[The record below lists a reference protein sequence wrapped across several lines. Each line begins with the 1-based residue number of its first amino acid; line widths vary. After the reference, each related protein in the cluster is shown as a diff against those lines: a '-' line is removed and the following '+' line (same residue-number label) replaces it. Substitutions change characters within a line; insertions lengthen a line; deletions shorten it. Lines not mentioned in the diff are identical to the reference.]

1 MSEAGS
7 ANDAMAPVF
16 KVGDKVRVRQARGPG
31 HIRSPSY
38 CRGKHG
44 EVVLYVGAF
53 PNPEELALGRPGL
66 PKKPLYRVR
75 FRQVDLWPDYKGSS
89 RDTVDIEIYQHWL
102 QNDEED
108 AHAA

>member
-1 MSEAGS
+1 MSDSGTS
-7 ANDAMAPVF
+7 NDALSPTF

-31 HIRSPSY
+31 HIRSPLY
-38 CRGKHG
+38 CRGKAG

-53 PNPEELALGRPGL
+53 PNPEELSLGRPGL

-75 FRQVDLWPDYKGSS
+75 FRQVDLWPDYQGSP

-102 QNDEED
+102 ITNEESV
-108 AHAA
+108 HAA